1 MHEVKTSENGRDIF
15 FERTK
20 ETGEDKL
27 WEKEDV
33 AGSWGLMA
41 SFKGKKKFLLRFK
54 GESNSI
60 WHLKRKKI

>member
-27 WEKEDV
+27 WDREGRCCRKLRTDGLFQREKKV
-33 AGSWGLMA
+33 
-41 SFKGKKKFLLRFK
+41 SF
-54 GESNSI
+54 EI
-60 WHLKRKKI
+60 